1 MRFKTEEIT
10 SLLHIFESAELKKFV
25 FVLPCWREYFD
36 NSQWG
41 RRKKPYVAMELT
53 NLSYSLKY
61 SSLFRHFLLLLFI
74 SYWFFFLSQMVQH
87 DVEDTRWKHC
97 VYWAEFTVE
106 YRTVGENILTST
118 LIWVSRSNFTTNSPF
133 TLLLRNVSKLFFF
146 LTWPKI
152 VSSWKLL
159 TL

>member
-1 MRFKTEEIT
+1 MRFKTGEIT

-41 RRKKPYVAMELT
+41 RRKNPVWPW
-53 NLSYSLKY
+53 NWQIPDIVSSIPLSSVIFSCCYS
-61 SSLFRHFLLLLFI
+61 FRTV
-74 SYWFFFLSQMVQH
+74 FFFLSQMVQH

-97 VYWAEFTVE
+97 VYWAEFTFE
-106 YRTVGENILTST
+106 YRTVGENILIST
-118 LIWVSRSNFTTNSPF
+118 LIWVSRCSIHTTAKKCF
-133 TLLLRNVSKLFFF
+133 KAVFF

-152 VSSWKLL
+152 VPSWKLL